1 MSNIQKAFMNGKA
14 FIPFITAGDPSL
26 DITGQLVIKM
36 AEAGAD
42 LIELGIPFSDP
53 VAEGEVIQEA
63 NMRALAG
70 GVTVDKI
77 FNMVRRIRRTCS
89 VPIAFMTYANP
100 VFAYGPGN
108 FLRDCREAGIDGLII
123 PDLPYE
129 EKGEILPFCSR
140 YGVSLISMIAP
151 TSKNR
156 ILMIAKEAQGFVY
169 CVSSMGV
176 TGVRQH
182 IGDEVKEMIELV
194 KTVNDIPC
202 AVGFGVSTPEQAAKM
217 AGFADGV
224 IVGSA
229 IVRIVEKYRFECI
242 PHVAEYVRIM
252 KNAVVDYTRQ
262 K

>member
-1 MSNIQKAFMNGKA
+1 MSNIQKAFSHGKA
-14 FIPFITAGDPSL
+14 FIPFITSGDPSL
-26 DITGQLVIKM
+26 EITEQLVLQM
-36 AEAGAD
+36 AKAGAD

-53 VAEGEVIQEA
+53 VAEGEVIQAA
-63 NMRALAG
+63 NMRALSG

-77 FNMVRRIRRTCS
+77 FDMVRRIRKTCS

-100 VFAYGPGN
+100 VFAYGSEK
-108 FLRDCREAGIDGLII
+108 FLSNCREAGVDGLII

-129 EKGEILPFCSR
+129 EKGEILPYCSKH
-140 YGVSLISMIAP
+140 GVSLISMIAP

-156 ILMIAKEAQGFVY
+156 IIMIAKEAQGFIY

-182 IGDEVKEMIELV
+182 IGDEVKEMIEIV

-202 AVGFGVSTPEQAAKM
+202 AIGFGVSTPEQAVKM

-229 IVRIVEKYRFECI
+229 IVKIVEKYGFECV
-242 PHVAEYVRIM
+242 PRVAEYVRIM
-252 KNAVVDYTRQ
+252 KNAVANCTR
-262 K
+262 

>member
-1 MSNIQKAFMNGKA
+1 MNKIQKAFADRKA

-26 DITGQLVIKM
+26 EITEQLVFRM
-36 AEAGAD
+36 TEAGAD

-53 VAEGEVIQEA
+53 VAEGEVIQNA
-63 NMRALAG
+63 NLRALSG
-70 GVTVDKI
+70 KVTVDRI
-77 FNMVRRIRRTCS
+77 FDMVKRIRRTCS

-100 VFAYGPGN
+100 VYAFGSEK
-108 FLRDCREAGIDGLII
+108 FLRNCQEAGVDGIII
-123 PDLPYE
+123 PDLPFE

-140 YGVSLISMIAP
+140 YQISLVSMIAP

-156 ILMIAKEAQGFVY
+156 IQMIAKEAQGFIY

-182 IGDEVKEMIELV
+182 IGDEAREMVELV
-194 KTVNDIPC
+194 KNVTDIPC

-217 AGFADGV
+217 AKIADGV

-229 IVRIVEKYRFECI
+229 IVKIVEQYGTGCV

-252 KNAVVDYTRQ
+252 KNAVANCS
-262 K
+262 